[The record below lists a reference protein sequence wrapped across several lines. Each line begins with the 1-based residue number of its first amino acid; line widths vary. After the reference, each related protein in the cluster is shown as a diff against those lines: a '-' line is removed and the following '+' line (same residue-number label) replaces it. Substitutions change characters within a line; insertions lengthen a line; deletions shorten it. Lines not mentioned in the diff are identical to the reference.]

1 MYCLQGQNGN
11 GKSHLA
17 YFQLKRGASGVDTP
31 SDQAD
36 VMTGGSVLCQVAVP
50 VPIRRGQMQIYDYFA
65 GPAAHCAVGSIVKA
79 PLAGREIWGVVTGH
93 DQKADIAP
101 AKLKTVISLADVPAL
116 SDETLRFLQAVSRW
130 TLAPFGSVM
139 RLMLN
144 TPSAFL
150 PPPEQTV
157 YHLSA
162 QLPDGLRLTPQRQRV
177 LSFLQSAPPLPL
189 ADLSR
194 EVGVSAS
201 VIKGLAD
208 DGALN
213 RSSQPRLAPAG
224 TNEMPPGS
232 ALCAEFTLTS
242 AQQQIAD
249 GIDTLAGAFS
259 VHLID
264 GITGSGKTEVYF
276 DQVVKQ
282 VAAGKQVLILLPEI
296 ALTTS
301 WKARFEKWFGYAP
314 HIWHSSV
321 SAARRKS
328 IWRQAISGQPMVVA
342 GARSALFLPFS
353 SPGLIIVDEEH
364 DGSYKQEDHVSYQA
378 RDMAILRAKIHD
390 VPVLLASA
398 TPSLESWTHAGC
410 GETISAVEGR
420 TAAGQTGWYHW
431 PLKSRYGSAHLPD
444 VSLIDLRLSKPEAG
458 KWLSAEVMEAVTERL
473 EAGEQSLLFLNRR
486 GYAPMTVCGDC
497 GHRLTCHQC
506 DSLLVTHK
514 LAGRV
519 QCHFCGIGQPITQ
532 TCPSCETTGSLRAVG
547 PGVERLYEEL
557 SERFPEAR
565 IAVLSS
571 DTVQTSAADALF
583 AAIQAGEI
591 DILIGTQMAAKGH
604 HFPFLTLVGV
614 VDADLG
620 LGGGDLRAAERTY
633 QLLWQVAGRSGRG
646 ERPGK
651 VMIQTFQP
659 HHPVMQALVVG
670 PQDNPNEARDK
681 FMQAEAEAR
690 QAAGM
695 PPFGRLAALIL
706 SGSDIVKL
714 EQAARHLNDIR
725 PQFAKV
731 DIFGPAQAPLSRVR
745 GQFRI
750 RFLVRT
756 ERQVAIGKIVD
767 EWLSQAELPSGVRL
781 VCDIDPYS
789 FL

>member
-1 MYCLQGQNGN
+1 MATE
-11 GKSHLA
+11 KP
-17 YFQLKRGASGVDTP
+17 SGIFSRHEGDPRVDTP
-31 SDQAD
+31 SETAD
-36 VMTGGSVLCQVAVP
+36 RGRAIPVLCQVAVP
-50 VPIRRGQMQIYDYFA
+50 VPIRRGQMQTYDYVA
-65 GPAAHCAVGSIVKA
+65 GPAAGCAVGSIVKA
-79 PLAGREIWGVVTGH
+79 PLGRREVWGIVTGH
-93 DQKADIAP
+93 DQKADVA
-101 AKLKTVISLADVPAL
+101 ADKLKAIISLADVPAL
-116 SDETLRFLQAVSRW
+116 SADTLRFLKAVSRW

-139 RLMLN
+139 RLILN
-144 TPSAFL
+144 TPSAL
-150 PPPEQTV
+150 VPPPDQTV

-162 QLPDGLRLTPQRQRV
+162 DMPDGLRLTPQRQRV
-177 LSFLQSAPPLPL
+177 LSFLAAAPPLPL
-189 ADLSR
+189 AELSR
-194 EVGVSAS
+194 EAGVSAS

-213 RSSQPRLAPAG
+213 RSRQPRLATDKYSPA
-224 TNEMPPGS
+224 
-232 ALCAEFTLTS
+232 AQAEGLTAQYTLTP
-242 AQQQIAD
+242 AQQKIAD
-249 GIDTLAGAFS
+249 GIDGLAKAFS

-276 DQVVKQ
+276 DQVIKQ
-282 VAAGKQVLILLPEI
+282 LAAGRQVLILLPEI

-301 WKARFEKWFGYAP
+301 WKARFEKWFGYEP

-342 GARSALFLPFS
+342 GARSALFLPFDKL
-353 SPGLIIVDEEH
+353 GLVIIDEEH

-378 RDMAILRAKIHD
+378 RDMAIMRAKIHD
-390 VPVLLASA
+390 IPVLLASA
-398 TPSLESWTHAGC
+398 TPSLESWIHAGC
-410 GETISAVEGR
+410 GARLTSSDSQNKTAIEG
-420 TAAGQTGWYHW
+420 WHHW
-431 PLKSRYGSAHLPD
+431 PLTSRYGSAHLPQ
-444 VSLIDLRLSKPEAG
+444 VSLVDLRLSKPDPG
-458 KWLSAEVMEAVTERL
+458 KWLSAEVLDAVTARWQ
-473 EAGEQSLLFLNRR
+473 AGEQSLLFLNRR
-486 GYAPMTVCGDC
+486 GYAPMTVCADC

-514 LAGRV
+514 LAGRI

-532 TCPSCETTGSLRAVG
+532 TCPSCEATGSLRAVG
-547 PGVERLYEEL
+547 PGVERLQEEL
-557 SERFPEAR
+557 SQRFPEAR

-571 DTVQTSAADALF
+571 DTVQTSEADELF

-604 HFPFLTLVGV
+604 HFPNLTLVGV

-633 QLLWQVAGRSGRG
+633 QMLWQVAGRSGRG

-651 VMIQTFQP
+651 VLIQTFQP
-659 HHPVMQALVVG
+659 QHPVLQALVVG
-670 PQDNPNEARDK
+670 PEDNPNDARDK
-681 FMQAEAEAR
+681 FMQTEADAR
-690 QAAGM
+690 EAAGM

-714 EQAARHLNDIR
+714 EQAARHLNEIR
-725 PQFAKV
+725 PQFAQV

-750 RFLVRT
+750 RFLVRCD
-756 ERQVAIGKIVD
+756 RQVAIGKVVED
-767 EWLSQAELPSGVRL
+767 WLSRAVVPSGVRV

>member
-1 MYCLQGQNGN
+1 M
-11 GKSHLA
+11 
-17 YFQLKRGASGVDTP
+17 DTP

-36 VMTGGSVLCQVAVP
+36 GMKDGSALCQVAVP
-50 VPIRRGQMQIYDYFA
+50 VPIRRGQMQIYDYVA
-65 GPAAHCAVGSIVKA
+65 GPAANCAVGSIVKA
-79 PLAGREIWGVVTGH
+79 PLAGREIWGIVTGH
-93 DQKADIAP
+93 DQKADIA
-101 AKLKTVISLADVPAL
+101 AGKLKTVISLADVPAL
-116 SDETLRFLQAVSRW
+116 SEETLRFLQAVSRW

-144 TPSAFL
+144 TPSALL
-150 PPPEQTV
+150 PPPVQTV

-162 QLPDGLRLTPQRQRV
+162 QPPDGLRLTPQRKRV

-189 ADLSR
+189 AELSR

-208 DGALN
+208 DGALS
-213 RSSQPRLAPAG
+213 RSSQPRLTASSTG
-224 TNEMPPGS
+224 FTPPGS
-232 ALCAEFTLTS
+232 VLSAKFTLTS
-242 AQQQIAD
+242 AQQHIAD
-249 GIDTLAGAFS
+249 GIDKLAGAFS

-282 VAAGKQVLILLPEI
+282 LAAGKQVLILLPEI

-301 WKARFEKWFGYAP
+301 WKARFEKWFGYEP

-321 SAARRKS
+321 SSARRKS

-353 SPGLIIVDEEH
+353 APGLIIVDEEH

-378 RDMAILRAKIHD
+378 RDMAILRAKMHNI
-390 VPVLLASA
+390 PVLLASA
-398 TPSLESWTHAGC
+398 TPSLESWIHAGC
-410 GETISAVEGR
+410 GGQLASADGAS
-420 TAAGQTGWYHW
+420 AAAHTGWHHW
-431 PLKSRYGSAHLPD
+431 PLTSRYGSAHLPQ

-458 KWLSAEVMEAVTERL
+458 KWLSAELMDAVTARL
-473 EAGEQSLLFLNRR
+473 TAGEQSLLFLNRR

-497 GHRLTCHQC
+497 GHRMTCHQC

-514 LAGRV
+514 LAGRI

-532 TCPSCETTGSLRAVG
+532 TCPSCEATGSLRAVG
-547 PGVERLYEEL
+547 PGVERLHEEL
-557 SERFPEAR
+557 SQRFPDAR

-571 DTVQTSAADALF
+571 DTVQTNEADALF

-646 ERPGK
+646 ERSGK
-651 VMIQTFQP
+651 VLIQTFQP

-670 PQDNPNEARDK
+670 PQDNPNEARDR

-690 QAAGM
+690 QVAVM

-714 EQAARHLNDIR
+714 EQAARHLNEIR
-725 PQFAKV
+725 PQFERV

-750 RFLVRT
+750 RFLIRSD
-756 ERQVAIGKIVD
+756 RKVAIGKIVE
-767 EWLSQAELPSGVRL
+767 EWLSQAKLPSGVRL

>member
-1 MYCLQGQNGN
+1 M
-11 GKSHLA
+11 
-17 YFQLKRGASGVDTP
+17 DIP
-31 SDQAD
+31 SDQVDSMKDSA
-36 VMTGGSVLCQVAVP
+36 VLCQVAVP

-65 GPAAHCAVGSIVKA
+65 GPAANCAVGSIVKA
-79 PLAGREIWGVVTGH
+79 PLAGREIWGIVVGH
-93 DQKADIAP
+93 DQKADIGA
-101 AKLKTVISLADVPAL
+101 ARLKAVISLADVPAL
-116 SDETLRFLQAVSRW
+116 SEQTLRFLQAVSRW

-157 YHLSA
+157 FHLSA
-162 QLPDGLRLTPQRQRV
+162 QIPDGVRLTPQRQRV
-177 LSFLQSAPPLPL
+177 ISFLQSAPPLPL

-208 DGALN
+208 DGALI
-213 RSSQPRLAPAG
+213 RSSQPRQIAPSRG
-224 TNEMPPGS
+224 VVPPG
-232 ALCAEFTLTS
+232 AELRGKFTLTS
-242 AQQQIAD
+242 AQQHIAD
-249 GIDTLAGAFS
+249 GIDKLADAFS

-301 WKARFEKWFGYAP
+301 WKARFEKWFGYEP

-353 SPGLIIVDEEH
+353 TLGLVIVDEEH

-378 RDMAILRAKIHD
+378 RDMAVLRAKMHNI
-390 VPVLLASA
+390 PVLLASA
-398 TPSLESWTHAGC
+398 TPSLESWIHAGC
-410 GETISAVEGR
+410 GGQMASAD
-420 TAAGQTGWYHW
+420 AASARRHTGWHHW
-431 PLKSRYGSAHLPD
+431 PLTSRYGSAHLPQ
-444 VSLIDLRLSKPEAG
+444 VSLVDLRLSKPEAG
-458 KWLSAEVMEAVTERL
+458 KWLSAEMMEAVTARL

-506 DSLLVTHK
+506 DSLLVTHR

-532 TCPSCETTGSLRAVG
+532 TCPSCEATGSLRAVG
-547 PGVERLYEEL
+547 PGVERLQEEL
-557 SERFPEAR
+557 SQRFPDAR

-571 DTVQTSAADALF
+571 DTVQTSEADALF
-583 AAIQAGEI
+583 ASIQAGEI
-591 DILIGTQMAAKGH
+591 DILVGTQMAAKGH

-646 ERPGK
+646 ERSGQ
-651 VMIQTFQP
+651 VLIQTFQP
-659 HHPVMQALVVG
+659 HHPVLQALVVG
-670 PQDNPNEARDK
+670 PQDNPNEARDR

-714 EQAARHLNDIR
+714 EQAARHLNEIR
-725 PQFAKV
+725 PHFAKV

-750 RFLVRT
+750 RFLIRSD
-756 ERQVAIGKIVD
+756 RQVAIGKIV
-767 EWLSQAELPSGVRL
+767 EGWLSKAELPSGVRL

>member
-1 MYCLQGQNGN
+1 M
-11 GKSHLA
+11 
-17 YFQLKRGASGVDTP
+17 DIP
-31 SDQAD
+31 SDQVDGMKDSA
-36 VMTGGSVLCQVAVP
+36 VLCQVAVP

-65 GPAAHCAVGSIVKA
+65 GPAANCAVGSIVKA
-79 PLAGREIWGVVTGH
+79 PLAGREIWGIVVGH
-93 DQKADIAP
+93 DQKADIAA
-101 AKLKTVISLADVPAL
+101 AKLKAVISLADVPAL
-116 SDETLRFLQAVSRW
+116 SDQTLRFLQAVSRW

-157 YHLSA
+157 FHLSA
-162 QLPDGLRLTPQRQRV
+162 QIPDGVRLTPQRQRV
-177 LSFLQSAPPLPL
+177 ISFLQSAPPLPL

-194 EVGVSAS
+194 EVGVSVS

-208 DGALN
+208 DGALI
-213 RSSQPRLAPAG
+213 RSSQPRQIAPSRG
-224 TNEMPPGS
+224 VVPPG
-232 ALCAEFTLTS
+232 AELRGKFTLTS
-242 AQQQIAD
+242 AQQHIAD
-249 GIDTLAGAFS
+249 GIDKLADAFS

-301 WKARFEKWFGYAP
+301 WKARFEKWFGYEP

-353 SPGLIIVDEEH
+353 TLGLVIVDEEH

-378 RDMAILRAKIHD
+378 RDMAVLRAKMHNI
-390 VPVLLASA
+390 PVLLASA
-398 TPSLESWTHAGC
+398 TPSLESWIHAGC
-410 GETISAVEGR
+410 GGQIASAD
-420 TAAGQTGWYHW
+420 AASARRHTGWHHW
-431 PLKSRYGSAHLPD
+431 PLTSRYGSAHLPQ
-444 VSLIDLRLSKPEAG
+444 VSLVDLRLSKPEAG
-458 KWLSAEVMEAVTERL
+458 KWLSAEMMEAVTARL

-506 DSLLVTHK
+506 DSLLVTHR

-532 TCPSCETTGSLRAVG
+532 TCPSCEATGSLRAVG
-547 PGVERLYEEL
+547 PGVERLQEEL
-557 SERFPEAR
+557 SQRFPDAR

-571 DTVQTSAADALF
+571 DTVQTSEADALF
-583 AAIQAGEI
+583 ASIQAGEI
-591 DILIGTQMAAKGH
+591 DILVGTQMAAKGH

-646 ERPGK
+646 ERSGQ
-651 VMIQTFQP
+651 VLIQTFQP
-659 HHPVMQALVVG
+659 HHPVLQALVVG
-670 PQDNPNEARDK
+670 PQDNPNEARDR

-714 EQAARHLNDIR
+714 EQAARHLNEIR
-725 PQFAKV
+725 PHFAKV

-750 RFLVRT
+750 RFLIRSD
-756 ERQVAIGKIVD
+756 RQVAIGKIV
-767 EWLSQAELPSGVRL
+767 EGWLSKAELPSGVRL

>member
-1 MYCLQGQNGN
+1 M
-11 GKSHLA
+11 
-17 YFQLKRGASGVDTP
+17 DIP
-31 SDQAD
+31 SDQVDGMKDSA
-36 VMTGGSVLCQVAVP
+36 VLCQVAVP

-65 GPAAHCAVGSIVKA
+65 GPAANCAVGSIVKA
-79 PLAGREIWGVVTGH
+79 PLAGREIWGIVVGH
-93 DQKADIAP
+93 DQKVDIGA
-101 AKLKTVISLADVPAL
+101 ARLKAVISLADVPAL
-116 SDETLRFLQAVSRW
+116 SEQTLRFLQAVSRW

-157 YHLSA
+157 FHLSA
-162 QLPDGLRLTPQRQRV
+162 QIPDGVRLTPQRQRV
-177 LSFLQSAPPLPL
+177 ISFLQSAPPLPL

-208 DGALN
+208 DGALI
-213 RSSQPRLAPAG
+213 RSSQPRQIAPSRG
-224 TNEMPPGS
+224 VVPPG
-232 ALCAEFTLTS
+232 AELRGKFTLTS
-242 AQQQIAD
+242 AQQHIAD
-249 GIDTLAGAFS
+249 GIDKLADAFS

-301 WKARFEKWFGYAP
+301 WKARFEKWFGYEP

-353 SPGLIIVDEEH
+353 TLGLVIVDEEH

-378 RDMAILRAKIHD
+378 RDMAVLRAKMHNI
-390 VPVLLASA
+390 PVLLASA
-398 TPSLESWTHAGC
+398 TPSLESWIHAGC
-410 GETISAVEGR
+410 GGQMASAD
-420 TAAGQTGWYHW
+420 AASARRHTGWHHW
-431 PLKSRYGSAHLPD
+431 PLTSRYGSAHLPQ
-444 VSLIDLRLSKPEAG
+444 VSLVDLRLSKPEAG
-458 KWLSAEVMEAVTERL
+458 KWLSAEMMEAVTARL
-473 EAGEQSLLFLNRR
+473 EAREQSLLFLNRR

-506 DSLLVTHK
+506 DSLLVTHR

-532 TCPSCETTGSLRAVG
+532 TCPSCEATGSLRAVG
-547 PGVERLYEEL
+547 PGVERLQEEL
-557 SERFPEAR
+557 SQRFPDAR

-571 DTVQTSAADALF
+571 DTVQTSEADALF
-583 AAIQAGEI
+583 ASIQAGEI
-591 DILIGTQMAAKGH
+591 DILVGTQMAAKGH

-646 ERPGK
+646 ERSGQ
-651 VMIQTFQP
+651 VLIQTFQP
-659 HHPVMQALVVG
+659 HHPVLQALVVG
-670 PQDNPNEARDK
+670 PQDNPNEARDR

-714 EQAARHLNDIR
+714 EQAARHLNEIR
-725 PQFAKV
+725 PHFAKV

-750 RFLVRT
+750 RFLIRSD
-756 ERQVAIGKIVD
+756 RQVAIGKIV
-767 EWLSQAELPSGVRL
+767 EGWLSKAELPSGVRL

>member
-1 MYCLQGQNGN
+1 M
-11 GKSHLA
+11 
-17 YFQLKRGASGVDTP
+17 DTP

-36 VMTGGSVLCQVAVP
+36 GMKDSSALCQVAVP
-50 VPIRRGQMQIYDYFA
+50 VPIRRGQMQIYDYVA
-65 GPAAHCAVGSIVKA
+65 GPAANCAVGSIVKA
-79 PLAGREIWGVVTGH
+79 PLAGREIWGIVVGH
-93 DQKADIAP
+93 DQKADIA
-101 AKLKTVISLADVPAL
+101 ATRLKAVISLADVPAL
-116 SDETLRFLQAVSRW
+116 SDQTLRFLQAVSRW

-157 YHLSA
+157 FHLSA
-162 QLPDGLRLTPQRQRV
+162 QLPDGVRLTPQRQRV

-194 EVGVSAS
+194 EVGVSTS

-208 DGALN
+208 DGALI
-213 RSSQPRLAPAG
+213 RSSQPRLAAPHRG
-224 TNEMPPGS
+224 VMPSG
-232 ALCAEFTLTS
+232 AELRANFTLTS
-242 AQQQIAD
+242 AQQHIAD
-249 GIDTLAGAFS
+249 GIDRLADSFS

-314 HIWHSSV
+314 HISHTSV
-321 SAARRKS
+321 AAARRKS
-328 IWRQAISGQPMVVA
+328 FWRQAISGQPMVLA
-342 GARSALFLPFS
+342 GPRSALFLPFS
-353 SPGLIIVDEEH
+353 SLGLVIVDEEH

-378 RDMAILRAKIHD
+378 RDMAVLRAKMHNI
-390 VPVLLASA
+390 PVLLASA
-398 TPSLESWTHAGC
+398 TPSLESWIHAGSG
-410 GETISAVEGR
+410 GELASADGSSEG
-420 TAAGQTGWYHW
+420 GHSSWHHW
-431 PLKSRYGSAHLPD
+431 PLTSRYGSAHLPQ

-458 KWLSAEVMEAVTERL
+458 KWLSAEMMEAVMARL

-497 GHRLTCHQC
+497 GHRLICHQC

-532 TCPSCETTGSLRAVG
+532 TCPSCEATGSLRAVG
-547 PGVERLYEEL
+547 PGVERLQEEL
-557 SERFPEAR
+557 SQRFPDAR

-571 DTVQTSAADALF
+571 DTVQTSEADALF
-583 AAIQAGEI
+583 ADIQAGEI

-646 ERPGK
+646 ERSGQ
-651 VMIQTFQP
+651 VLIQTFQP

-670 PQDNPNEARDK
+670 PQDNPNEARDR

-750 RFLVRT
+750 RFLIRSDR
-756 ERQVAIGKIVD
+756 EVAIGKIV
-767 EWLSQAELPSGVRL
+767 EGWLSQAELPSGVRL
-781 VCDIDPYS
+781 ACDIDPYS